1 MVRFLEIKKESDS
14 KEKPMKRSILAV
26 IAVLAVLSLIAS
38 AGTISGK
45 VSGVSGESVVYVD
58 TIAGKTFNRPSE
70 HALVDQKGLQFT
82 PHILVVQQGTTVDFL
97 NSDKV
102 AHNAFWPD
110 VRRQQEVRTQPGNL
124 AARREAIFQ
133 VRHCRRGAAAV
144 QCTPGD
150 GRLYR
155 RSSDSILRQDRQIR

>member
-1 MVRFLEIKKESDS
+1 
-14 KEKPMKRSILAV
+14 MKRSILTV

-70 HALVDQKGLQFT
+70 HALVDQKGLLFT
-82 PHILVVQQGTTVDFL
+82 PHILVVQLGTTVDFL

-102 AHNAFWPD
+102 AHNVFWPE
-110 VRRQQEVRTQPGNL
+110 RS
-124 AARREAIFQ
+124 AA
-133 VRHCRRGAAAV
+133 
-144 QCTPGD
+144 T
-150 GRLYR
+150 
-155 RSSDSILRQDRQIR
+155 RS